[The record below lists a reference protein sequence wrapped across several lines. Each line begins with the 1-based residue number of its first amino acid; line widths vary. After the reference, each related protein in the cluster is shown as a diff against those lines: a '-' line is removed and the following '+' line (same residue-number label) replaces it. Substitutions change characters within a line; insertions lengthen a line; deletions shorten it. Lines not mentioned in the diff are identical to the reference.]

1 MEPLAFNQSCRTH
14 SFCHFK
20 FMMRAHFKS
29 NQGCNAMNDANEW
42 PANKVRGLLSSI
54 IPFVN

>member
-1 MEPLAFNQSCRTH
+1 LGFNQSCRTH

-20 FMMRAHFKS
+20 FMMGAHFKS
-29 NQGCNAMNDANEW
+29 NQGCNAMNDPNEW
-42 PANKVRGLLSSI
+42 PANKVRGLSSI